1 MEKIK
6 NLTRSYLRRNENDL
20 INSNRNHISDESY
33 LISWSIFERAIK
45 NKHFVSKF
53 S

>member
-20 INSNRNHISDESY
+20 IRNRNHISDESY
-33 LISWSIFERAIK
+33 LIGWLIFERVIK